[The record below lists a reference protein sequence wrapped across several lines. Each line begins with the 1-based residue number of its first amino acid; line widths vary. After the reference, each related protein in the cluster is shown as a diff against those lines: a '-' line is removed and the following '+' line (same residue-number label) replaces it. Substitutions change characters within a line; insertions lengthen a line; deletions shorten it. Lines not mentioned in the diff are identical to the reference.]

1 MTTTVIITICL
12 LLLAAYVF
20 DISAAKTKIPT
31 VIFLLL
37 LGWGVKQTTVLF
49 NVTMPDLGPL
59 LPGLGTIGLIL
70 IVLEGSLELELNRT
84 KIPVIKK
91 TLVAALLP
99 LIILA
104 FGIAAAF
111 SYYIGTDLK
120 TALVNAIPLC
130 VISSAIAIPSSKNL
144 SATSREFVVYESS
157 LSDIFGVLLFNFV
170 ALNETITLDSFGMF
184 GIEILVIILLS
195 FVSVAALSFLLSRIK
210 SHVTYTPII
219 LLVILIYA
227 VSKIFHLPG
236 LIFILIFGLF
246 LGNLDEMADF
256 RFIQKL
262 RPEKLGKEVHK
273 FKEITVEA
281 TFLVRALF
289 FIVFGFLLDTTEI
302 LTIETL
308 PWAAAIVTAIVAIRW
323 AVLKV
328 LKINPDPLVSIAP
341 RGLITVLLFI
351 SITPEQA
358 ISVANKPL
366 IVQVML
372 LSIMVMMVGL
382 MASSGAATNSNA
394 NDTSAA

>member
-1 MTTTVIITICL
+1 MTTTVIITVCL
-12 LLLAAYVF
+12 LLLLAYVF
-20 DISAAKTKIPT
+20 DISASKTKIPT

-37 LGWGVKQTTVLF
+37 LGWGVKQATTFLHI
-49 NVTMPDLGPL
+49 NMPDLEPI

-70 IVLEGSLELELNRT
+70 IVLEGSLELELNKT
-84 KIPVIKK
+84 KVPVIKK
-91 TLVAALLP
+91 SLIAALLP

-111 SYYIGTDLK
+111 SYYSGTDLK
-120 TALVNAIPLC
+120 TALINAIPLC

-144 SATSREFVVYESS
+144 SATSSEFVVYESS
-157 LSDIFGVLLFNFV
+157 LSDIFGVLLFNFL
-170 ALNETITLDSFGMF
+170 ALNDTITLESFGNF
-184 GIEILVIILLS
+184 GIEMLLIILLS
-195 FVSVAALSFLLSRIK
+195 FISVAALSFLLSRIK

-289 FIVFGFLLDTTEI
+289 FIVFGFLLNTTEI
-302 LTIETL
+302 LTVETL
-308 PWAAAIVTAIVAIRW
+308 PWAAAIVTAIIAIRW
-323 AVLKV
+323 VVLMV
-328 LKINPDPLVSIAP
+328 LNINPDPLVSIAP
-341 RGLITVLLFI
+341 RGLITILLFL
-351 SITPEQA
+351 SITPKQA
-358 ISVANKPL
+358 IPVASKPL

-372 LSIMVMMVGL
+372 LSILVMMVGL
-382 MASSGAATNSNA
+382 MASNS
-394 NDTSAA
+394 TKKTT